1 MGQTFQWFLTGES
14 LRNKNAWPPDGR
26 WIDGCWTTV
35 KQLSTDSR
43 NLSGIPIS
51 GEVWL
56 DELRLSGVKRDKGVS
71 MRLQSRF
78 NVADLVNTSF
88 AYRRQDADFHTLQRR
103 LGSNR
108 SNESLNINAGFNL
121 DKLMPSEWGIKVPVS
136 TSFAQAINKPKYLP
150 GQDVL
155 VDQSSPPD
163 SILNINN

>member
-1 MGQTFQWFLTGES
+1 MNRIQYFIVG
-14 LRNKNAWPPDGR
+14 
-26 WIDGCWTTV
+26 V
-35 KQLSTDSR
+35 K

-121 DKLMPSEWGIKVPVS
+121 DKLMPCLLY
-136 TSFAQAINKPKYLP
+136 TSP
-150 GQDVL
+150 
-155 VDQSSPPD
+155 SPRD
-163 SILNINN
+163 S